1 MYESKHQK
9 SPGILIMCGKFI
21 MKAALVLNL
30 ISFFGGHAYGQ
41 SLLTID
47 EAIRIGLSKNY
58 QVLIDSNVMR
68 AAQINNSP
76 GSAGFLPRLDLS
88 GDATYSGQNIN
99 QKFSSGTEIDKNNVS
114 ANAQSAGA
122 YLTWTLFDGLNMFA
136 TAKFLRLQEEQAG
149 TLSKE
154 NVQRLMADI
163 INSYYAVVQRKQYL
177 RLLDSSIKYY
187 DVALTTAKNL
197 QLNGKGT
204 RQQVLQAQI
213 DRNAAQADYLLQ
225 QNNLQVEKINLNQL
239 LQRNAE
245 TAFDV
250 LDTIPLITDLSID
263 TTELTLRNSNPA
275 LMFANS
281 EVDVQT
287 SLLQQ
292 SRSLYYPHLDFD
304 AGYSINNSSSSGS
317 FFLKNQNVGWNA
329 GLTLSWNLF
338 NGNQTREQVQITRIN
353 LENAHL
359 NYRQLLSQ
367 TRASI
372 SSAYRDYLTARQEM
386 ELLRENLSLSYENLQ
401 LATEQYKLFA
411 ITQIDLQR
419 AHKSFDDSALLYLL
433 AVYRVKQSETNLL
446 LLSGRLVQ

>member
-41 SLLTID
+41 NLLTID

-213 DRNAAQADYLLQ
+213 DRNAAQPITCCNRIICKWRKLISTSCCSAMLKPLLMYWTRFRLLPIFQ
-225 QNNLQVEKINLNQL
+225 LTPQN
-239 LQRNAE
+239 
-245 TAFDV
+245 
-250 LDTIPLITDLSID
+250 
-263 TTELTLRNSNPA
+263 
-275 LMFANS
+275 
-281 EVDVQT
+281 
-287 SLLQQ
+287 
-292 SRSLYYPHLDFD
+292 
-304 AGYSINNSSSSGS
+304 
-317 FFLKNQNVGWNA
+317 
-329 GLTLSWNLF
+329 
-338 NGNQTREQVQITRIN
+338 
-353 LENAHL
+353 
-359 NYRQLLSQ
+359 
-367 TRASI
+367 
-372 SSAYRDYLTARQEM
+372 
-386 ELLRENLSLSYENLQ
+386 
-401 LATEQYKLFA
+401 
-411 ITQIDLQR
+411 
-419 AHKSFDDSALLYLL
+419 
-433 AVYRVKQSETNLL
+433 
-446 LLSGRLVQ
+446 